1 MSIAA
6 IAMFTAHQLSFAS
19 REEVVA

>member
-6 IAMFTAHQLSFAS
+6 IDMFTAHQLSFAS